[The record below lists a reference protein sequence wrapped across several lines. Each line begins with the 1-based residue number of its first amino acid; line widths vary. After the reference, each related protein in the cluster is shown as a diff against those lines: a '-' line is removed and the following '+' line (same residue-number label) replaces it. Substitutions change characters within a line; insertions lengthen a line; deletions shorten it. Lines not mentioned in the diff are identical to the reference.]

1 MYVADAWLYINGGC
15 RIHIT
20 REKGRNGD
28 GPYKDKV
35 SVSCTSFLIGIE
47 EASVCVGGQAAYSYI
62 YSDMIAERWCGG
74 GEEGRGGGARR
85 RK

>member
-20 REKGRNGD
+20 RGRKWNEDGD

-35 SVSCTSFLIGIE
+35 SVSCTSFLIGKE
-47 EASVCVGGQAAYSYI
+47 EASVCVGGQAAHSSI
-62 YSDMIAERWCGG
+62 YTDDS
-74 GEEGRGGGARR
+74 
-85 RK
+85 